1 MWGLSDLQPERWAY
15 MKWIATLNVSERIC
29 IASAIAMLVLM
40 MGLGYRDMR
49 QRRAEIHDAQQQMM
63 QNRRNIAELVKTT
76 DKIEE
81 RVKDMDQRIETLQT
95 MSLQTSRHP

>member
-1 MWGLSDLQPERWAY
+1 